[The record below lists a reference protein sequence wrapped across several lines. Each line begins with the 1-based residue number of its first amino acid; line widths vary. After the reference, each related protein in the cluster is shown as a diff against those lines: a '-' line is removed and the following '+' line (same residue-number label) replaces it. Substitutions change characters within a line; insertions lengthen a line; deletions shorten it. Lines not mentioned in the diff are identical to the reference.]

1 MQRNNLSLRRR
12 TNLTTL
18 TDEVLVDRAVS
29 FMRFLQEHNPTMN
42 LNKTVLMDETAI
54 YFEDP
59 RNQTVDEIGARHVV
73 LRSTG
78 FASMRITAALAVTA
92 SGKKLPPCL
101 IWKRKTRG
109 PIERLGGCYVSFQP
123 RAWVDQELLL
133 QWLDWHF
140 PIATQS
146 EGQWA
151 VWDSMRAHIGKIVK
165 QRCEDKLIKMAV
177 IPGGLTPYLQA
188 GDVGIFKSFKD
199 HMAVLIDEWKR
210 SDQVAYTR
218 GGNPKPPS
226 IETVVSWVTDSVA
239 PGSRQHD
246 VYGAQ
251 FRQAWSAASLDDQ
264 AADSSGANGDEVDEL
279 LEPFDEVW
287 IED

>member
-59 RNQTVDEIGARHVV
+59 RNQTIDEIGARHVV

-151 VWDSMRAHIGKIVK
+151 VWDSMRAHIAWRQVPDSVVK
-165 QRCEDKLIKMAV
+165 
-177 IPGGLTPYLQA
+177 
-188 GDVGIFKSFKD
+188 KSIAKCGFHD
-199 HMAVLIDEWKR
+199 DPDEWFI
-210 SDQVAYTR
+210 TR
-218 GGNPKPPS
+218 
-226 IETVVSWVTDSVA
+226 
-239 PGSRQHD
+239 HD